1 MMRKTYILGVR
12 ELHTHYYSVKADDPE
27 QAKAL
32 VNDRAPGVTD
42 EWEEFDHELK
52 PDTWSVEEGPT
63 KQASSMKKEGGP

>member
-1 MMRKTYILGVR
+1 MKKTYTVAVR
-12 ELHTHYYSVKADDPE
+12 EVHIHYYSVEADDPE

-42 EWEEFDHELK
+42 EWEEFDRELK

-63 KQASSMKKEGGP
+63 KQASSMEKEGEP